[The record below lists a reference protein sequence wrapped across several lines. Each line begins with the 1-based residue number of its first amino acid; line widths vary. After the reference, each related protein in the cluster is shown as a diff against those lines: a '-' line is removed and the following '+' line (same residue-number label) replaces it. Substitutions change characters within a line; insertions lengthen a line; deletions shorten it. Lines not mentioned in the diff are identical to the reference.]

1 MALIKKAQKIT
12 QTARVEQIYSD
23 FPSTF
28 DIHPNK
34 LDLVVK
40 SNEESVKD
48 SIRNI
53 LLTDRGE
60 KLFNPIFGSDIRSLL
75 FENFSPQ
82 TESSI
87 REYVETSINNFEPR
101 ASLIDVIVSAL
112 PEINAYAVT
121 VVFSVINKTD
131 PVVLELILNRTR

>member
-12 QTARVEQIYSD
+12 QTARTEQIYAD
-23 FPSTF
+23 FPSSF

-82 TESSI
+82 TESSL
-87 REYVETSINNFEPR
+87 REYIETSINNFEPR
-101 ASLIDVIVSAL
+101 ASLIDVIVSAV
-112 PEINAYAVT
+112 PEVNAYTAT